1 MNSTRFQQLQALL
14 QDNPQDSFLLF
25 AIAKEYE
32 KAQDWQEAL
41 AYYLKL
47 LEQDAGYIGAYYH
60 LAKLYEK
67 IEQPEK
73 ALEVYQRGM
82 DLATA
87 IGDRH
92 ALSELA
98 AAKLNL
104 EIEL

>member
-1 MNSTRFQQLQALL
+1 MNMTRFQQLQLLL
-14 QDNPQDSFLLF
+14 QSTPEDSFLLF

-32 KAQDWQEAL
+32 KTQDWQQAL
-41 AYYLKL
+41 AYYSKL
-47 LEQDAGYIGAYYH
+47 LAQDSNYIGAYYH

-73 ALEVYQRGM
+73 ALEVYQQGL
-82 DLATA
+82 DLAAA

-92 ALSELA
+92 AHSELA

-104 EIEL
+104 EMEL